1 MDARRLAQSAGDAN
15 AVAVLDTNI
24 ASLYTESGDL
34 EAAAKWIEGARE
46 RLSHAGDRRE
56 HLPQILIQLA
66 TIRARQ
72 QRISEALILFRQ
84 GIALADRAGDM
95 NLYAIG
101 WNRWGEELMK
111 TGDLAA
117 AEPALLEAYRVRK
130 LNRLA
135 LDSSYRNLGRLRL
148 EQGDL
153 RSASVMLDRAVELA
167 GTSQG
172 QIPAWDLY
180 HYRGRVRLAQGRF
193 REALGDLRNA
203 VRLGRA
209 WRWSAPADDAG
220 RMGAEGW
227 LERVHSALIEAG
239 NRLYLQTGDAS
250 YVRETFE
257 ALEEN
262 RASSLRTLRRE
273 DRGTANP
280 PTYWEALVR
289 LQRAEVNIL
298 RGGGRE
304 AENEAAAARRN
315 LAAIEKGLENPDSG
329 DFFEP
334 LLNRVQSALDADTA
348 LFSFQLGRD
357 TSWLWAVDRQG
368 ITLYSLPPQAVI
380 ASQVSEAAR
389 SVSQDL
395 PQAAAAGATLYATL
409 FGRLSPR
416 YERKKSWLI
425 GLDDA
430 LFNAPLAALVVRG
443 GVRPAYLI
451 ESCAVQ
457 VIPGAAWWLEASS
470 RKGPELAP
478 LFIGIGDPIYNRAD
492 ERLRALKQAGAR
504 VPLRHT
510 VAIPVLPRL
519 AASGP
524 ELNACALAWQGQNA
538 LLTGG
543 AVSKLNIQKQLR
555 QNPAIVH
562 FATHMVTST
571 ERPADGMIA
580 LSLTGAGEPDFL
592 TPGEIA
598 DWRVR
603 TGLIVLSGCHSAAG
617 GVRPGTGL
625 LGLTRSWLAA
635 GADAVVSSQWDVPDE
650 NSALFR
656 AFYREM
662 RTPARRGPAQAL
674 RQAQLEM
681 LRSGDWRAHPRY
693 WGAYFVVGIEGTL

>member
-1 MDARRLAQSAGDAN
+1 MEARRLARSAGDAS
-15 AVAVLDTNI
+15 AIAAFDTNI
-24 ASLYTESGDL
+24 ASLYTENGDL
-34 EAAAKWIEGARE
+34 ESAAKWIEGARE
-46 RLSHAGDRRE
+46 RLSYAEDRRQ
-56 HLPQILIQLA
+56 HLPRLLIQLA

-72 QRISEALILFRQ
+72 QRVSEALSLFRQ
-84 GIALADRAGDM
+84 GIELADRAGDM
-95 NLYAIG
+95 NLYALG
-101 WNRWGEELMK
+101 WNRWGEELLK
-111 TGDLAA
+111 TGNLAA

-153 RSASVMLDRAVELA
+153 RSASVLLDRAVELA
-167 GTSQG
+167 GASQG
-172 QIPAWDLY
+172 PIPAWDLY
-180 HYRGRVRLAQGRF
+180 HYRGRVRFAQGRY
-193 REALGDLRNA
+193 REALADLRIA

-209 WRWSAPADDAG
+209 WRWAAPADDAG

-239 NRLYLQTGDAS
+239 NRLYIQTGDAS

-262 RASSLRTLRRE
+262 RASSLRMLRRE
-273 DRGTANP
+273 DGAAANP

-289 LQRAEVNIL
+289 LQRAEANVL

-304 AENEAAAARRN
+304 AENEASDARRN
-315 LAAIEKGLENPDSG
+315 LAAIEKGTDNPDSG

-334 LLNRVQSALDADTA
+334 LLNRVQSALDPDSA
-348 LFSFQLGRD
+348 LFSFYLGRD
-357 TSWLWAVDRQG
+357 ASWLWAVERQG
-368 ITLYSLPPQAVI
+368 VTLYSLPPQSVI
-380 ASQVSEAAR
+380 ASQIAEAAR

-395 PQAAAAGATLYATL
+395 PRAATAGAILYATL

-416 YERKKSWLI
+416 LQQKKRWLI

-430 LFNAPLAALVVRG
+430 LFEAPLAALVVRE
-443 GVRPAYLI
+443 GVRPVYLI
-451 ESCAVQ
+451 ESSAVQ

-470 RKGPELAP
+470 RKRADLTP
-478 LFIGIGDPIYNRAD
+478 LFVGVGDPIYNRAD
-492 ERLRALKQAGAR
+492 ERLRSQKDTGVRA
-504 VPLRHT
+504 PLRKT
-510 VAIPVLPRL
+510 AALPALPRL

-524 ELNACALAWQGQNA
+524 ELDACALIWRGQNA
-538 LLTGG
+538 LLKGG
-543 AVSKLNIQKQLR
+543 AASRRNIQDQLGR
-555 QNPAIVH
+555 KPAILH
-562 FATHMVTST
+562 FATHVVTST

-580 LSLTGAGEPDFL
+580 LSLNGAGDPDFL
-592 TPGEIA
+592 TPEEIA
-598 DWRVR
+598 DWRIR
-603 TGLIVLSGCHSAAG
+603 TGVIVLSGCHSAAG
-617 GVRPGTGL
+617 SVRPGTGL

-635 GADAVVSSQWDVPDE
+635 GADAVVGSQWDVPDE
-650 NSALFR
+650 SSALFR

-662 RTPARRGPAQAL
+662 RTQACRCPAQAL

-693 WGAYFVVGIEGTL
+693 WGAYFVVGIEGTQ